1 MQINGIAVSRALT
14 ALTFTPLADKSP
26 SVTLVHP
33 GSGPGAV
40 VTFFDT
46 STGTEVGS
54 VSVGPSRPV
63 KTSLIGCGTSL
74 TLSYQVS
81 VQDAGTIPSP
91 GLTINLSTSAEE
103 DEIIGAIFDG
113 TTVSADGTQIIL
125 PKPLSSSSTAKTAS
139 LDTILATLPAVGTVA
154 RATDVQGSA
163 LESTGTKW
171 VRCLGVG
178 LSAAQIAAIV
188 TTNLG
193 DGAWVIPQ
201 SAGLRIWDS
210 GAGIWLEI
218 IASTPITH

>member
-1 MQINGIAVSRALT
+1 
-14 ALTFTPLADKSP
+14 
-26 SVTLVHP
+26 
-33 GSGPGAV
+33 
-40 VTFFDT
+40 
-46 STGTEVGS
+46 
-54 VSVGPSRPV
+54 
-63 KTSLIGCGTSL
+63 
-74 TLSYQVS
+74 
-81 VQDAGTIPSP
+81 
-91 GLTINLSTSAEE
+91 
-103 DEIIGAIFDG
+103 
-113 TTVSADGTQIIL
+113 VSADGTQIIL

-171 VRCLGVG
+171 VGCLGVG